1 MNYSRKIF
9 NNTYCLAEISSFI
22 PEEGVAEY
30 NVMIHIAPSGSFS
43 EQLTAIHISLKDLL
57 LHSPFNHATVVF
69 KRYFISDIAKQYDI
83 LKEQISE
90 FSDCA
95 TSIIQQPPLDGSDVA
110 LWIYIIIGE
119 DIIKEEANRDHTT
132 HWNNNDFTI
141 SHNGYKHVWSSNKQH
156 PSGNV
161 SEQTVKLLRGYNQ
174 FLIDNGLS
182 IKDNCIR
189 TWFFIQNIDTN
200 YAAFAEARK
209 TYFVQNGLTNKSHY
223 IASTGIEGCNALV
236 QSLVTMDAYSLQGAE
251 NRQIRYLY
259 ALSHLSHTY
268 DYGVTFERGV
278 TIKYGDRQQIF
289 ISGTASIDNCG
300 SVLHEGNIKEQTF
313 RIWENIDA
321 LLNETDATL
330 DDITQIIVYLRNS
343 YDYNSVKNL
352 FNDRFTNVPIV
363 ITLAPVC
370 RQMWLIEMECIALN
384 NNGNKIFRYY

>member
-1 MNYSRKIF
+1 MNYRREIF
-9 NNTYCLAEISSFI
+9 NKTSCFAEISSFI
-22 PEEGVAEY
+22 PKDGVAEY
-30 NVMIHIAPSGSFS
+30 NVMFHIESRGSFS
-43 EQLTAIHISLKDLL
+43 EQLTAIHVSLKDLL
-57 LHSPFNHATVVF
+57 LHSPFNQATVIF

-83 LKEQISE
+83 LKEQLSE

-110 LWIYIIIGE
+110 LWLYIIKG
-119 DIIKEEANRDHTT
+119 EANWDGATC
-132 HWNNNDFTI
+132 WNGNDFTI
-141 SHNGYKHVWSSNKQH
+141 SHNGYKHVWSTNKQL

-161 SEQTVKLLRGYNQ
+161 SEQTVKLLRDYNQ
-174 FLIDNGLS
+174 FLTDNGFS

-200 YAAFAEARK
+200 YTAFAEARK
-209 TYFVQNGLTNKSHY
+209 TYFAQNGLTNKSHY
-223 IASTGIEGCNALV
+223 IASTGIEGCNASA

-251 NRQIRYLY
+251 NRQIKYLY

-278 TIKYGDRQQIF
+278 AIKYGDRQQIF

-300 SVLHEGNIKEQTF
+300 NVLHKGNIKEQTF

-321 LLNETDATL
+321 LLNEADATL

-343 YDYNSVKNL
+343 SDYNVVKNL
-352 FNDRFTNVPIV
+352 FKDRFTNVPIA

-370 RQMWLIEMECIALN
+370 RQMWLIEMECIAIN